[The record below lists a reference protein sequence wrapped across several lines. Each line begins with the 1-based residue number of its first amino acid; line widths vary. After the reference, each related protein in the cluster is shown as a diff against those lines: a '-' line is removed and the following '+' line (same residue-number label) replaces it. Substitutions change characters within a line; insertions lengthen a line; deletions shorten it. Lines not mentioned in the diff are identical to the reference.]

1 MEESKAVDIVE
12 DASNDGR
19 RKSGRV
25 AEKPVV
31 EKPVKAAKKTKAEK
45 KVKVLVPT
53 SLDSLKVFFLG
64 FKKD

>member
-1 MEESKAVDIVE
+1 MEEGKAVDIVE

-25 AEKPVV
+25 AEKPIV

-53 SLDSLKVFFLG
+53 AMTHLSPNMSVFP
-64 FKKD
+64 